1 MRRKNTEKISDILSQ
16 VLKHNNLDERL
27 YETKVVN
34 SWPVVLGENIMKY
47 TTGIYFK
54 NKKLYVQL
62 SSSVL
67 RQELFLTREE
77 IKNSLNKH
85 VGADV
90 VKEIVFQ

>member
-1 MRRKNTEKISDILSQ
+1 
-16 VLKHNNLDERL
+16 VLKQNQLDERL

-47 TTGIYFK
+47 TTNIYFSR
-54 NKKLYVQL
+54 KKLYVQL

-90 VKEIVFQ
+90 VKEIIFQ

>member
-1 MRRKNTEKISDILSQ
+1 MSDILSQ
-16 VLKHNNLDERL
+16 VLKQNQLDERL

-47 TTGIYFK
+47 TTNIYFSR
-54 NKKLYVQL
+54 KKLYVQL

-90 VKEIVFQ
+90 VKEIIFQ

>member
-1 MRRKNTEKISDILSQ
+1 MRRKNTEKLSDILGQ
-16 VLKHNNLDERL
+16 VLRQNSLDEKL
-27 YETKVVN
+27 YETRVIK
-34 SWPVVLGENIMKY
+34 SWPAVLGDNIMRY
-47 TTGIYFK
+47 TTSLYFNK
-54 NKKLYVQL
+54 KKLYVSL

-77 IKNSLNKH
+77 IKNSLNKY

>member
-1 MRRKNTEKISDILSQ
+1 MSDILSQ
-16 VLKHNNLDERL
+16 VLKQNQLDERL
-27 YETKVVN
+27 YETKVGN

-47 TTGIYFK
+47 TTNIYFSR
-54 NKKLYVQL
+54 KKLYVQL

-90 VKEIVFQ
+90 VKEIIFQ